1 MKTNRIT
8 ELINKYQ
15 NLLIKSIDELEQ
27 IIHEIQELRIYYDV
41 MENYR
46 GHSLDEYKLNS
57 GLARY
62 DYPSDKLNEIE
73 KNIYIDFFEL
83 VKSKEDY
90 IRLPFKDDTEN
101 YVLRNKWYSLFQ
113 AQHIGLKTRFMD
125 WSINWRVALMFAV
138 ENEDYFEKNGSLT
151 IFIVPNDLLY
161 HDKKLTQTT
170 ATTDPFDVKIDMMI
184 NTPTYMFDDKFD
196 FVGERR
202 MGRQNGR
209 FWMQSIENCNIPLEE
224 QEIYKPLLLN
234 LIIDGDSK
242 QSIKTELER
251 MGYTIDWHYFRK
263 DEDVDKEIVM
273 INEINLGK
281 N

>member
-1 MKTNRIT
+1 MIETF
-8 ELINKYQ
+8 INK
-15 NLLIKSIDELEQ
+15 NHNKIIKSIADLLPIIDEVQ
-27 IIHEIQELRIYYDV
+27 NLRMFFDV

-46 GHSLDEYKLNS
+46 GHNLESYKLIS
-57 GLARY
+57 GLTRFKKVA
-62 DYPSDKLNEIE
+62 KELNQIE
-73 KNIYIDFFEL
+73 KNIYIDFFDL

-90 IRLPFKDDTEN
+90 IRCPFKDDTEN
-101 YVLRNKWYSLFQ
+101 YELRNKWYTLFQ

-125 WSINWRVALMFAV
+125 WSIDWRVALMFAV
-138 ENEDYFEKNGSLT
+138 ENEYYFGKNGSLT

-170 ATTDPFDVKIDMMI
+170 TTTDPFDVKIDLMI

-202 MGRQNGR
+202 MVRQNGR
-209 FWMQSIENCNIPLEE
+209 FWMQSIENSNIPLEE
-224 QEIYKPLLLN
+224 QEIYKPSLLN

-242 QSIKTELER
+242 QSIKTELES

-263 DEDVDKEIVM
+263 DEDVDKEIVR

-281 N
+281 Y